1 MHERFLLHFGIKLM
15 KVADHSERKKKKM
28 NKTFRCS
35 KLKRTSWPNAEENF
49 VFVTNFKYVKLI
61 LIFVLKQ
68 GDPCKCYIYI
78 SDDNC
83 AHLYNRREL
92 YTISVAWLRLEAF
105 GLIIRSLERKRQQ
118 WWFLLWCPVPEQTS
132 NFHSHATLT
141 WQASHKE
148 LMAYYRRN
156 SRLVWLVQKVA

>member
-1 MHERFLLHFGIKLM
+1 MHERFLLHFGIKLK

-68 GDPCKCYIYI
+68 GDPCKCYIYNRWQLCPPVQPPGTLHNICGLVKAWSLRIDYSI
-78 SDDNC
+78 SG
-83 AHLYNRREL
+83 AKAAAMMV
-92 YTISVAWLRLEAF
+92 S
-105 GLIIRSLERKRQQ
+105 
-118 WWFLLWCPVPEQTS
+118 PVVSSPRA
-132 NFHSHATLT
+132 NL
-141 WQASHKE
+141 
-148 LMAYYRRN
+148 
-156 SRLVWLVQKVA
+156 

>member
-1 MHERFLLHFGIKLM
+1 MHERFLLHFGIKLK
-15 KVADHSERKKKKM
+15 KVADHSERKKKKWTRHSDAASWNGHHDRTQRKILFLWRTLNM
-28 NKTFRCS
+28 SNWSWSSFLNK
-35 KLKRTSWPNAEENF
+35 E
-49 VFVTNFKYVKLI
+49 I
-61 LIFVLKQ
+61 LASVL
-68 GDPCKCYIYI
+68 YIT
-78 SDDNC
+78 DDNC

-132 NFHSHATLT
+132 NFHSHATLI

-148 LMAYYRRN
+148 LMA
-156 SRLVWLVQKVA
+156 